1 MFTRK
6 SKPMQTDDNFLIC
19 HYRKTATE
27 QQDTI
32 DKQDELIKRQ
42 DEALRAILQ
51 LTEINTYGN
60 VRAILGKIKELAK
73 TQSNTSSK
81 QD

>member
-1 MFTRK
+1 MFKRK
-6 SKPMQTDDNFLIC
+6 SKSKQTDSDFLTYY
-19 HYRKTATE
+19 YRQTATE
-27 QQDTI
+27 QRDTI

-73 TQSNTSSK
+73 TAIQH
-81 QD
+81 

>member
-1 MFTRK
+1 MFKRK

-19 HYRKTATE
+19 HYRKTAIE
-27 QQDTI
+27 QRDTI

-42 DEALRAILQ
+42 NETLKRILQ

-60 VRAILGKIKELAK
+60 EKAFLGKIKELAK
-73 TQSNTSSK
+73 TAI